1 MSAII
6 SGIGDALPT
15 ARSQE
20 EVWDSFFAKH
30 YAGNELAEKIWRRS
44 GVESRCAVFDPAQE
58 DVSQWSTGERMGR
71 FVEAALPLGREALEC
86 AMADAGLLAHEI
98 DQLTV
103 VSCTGYATP
112 GLDILLARDL
122 GLSPYVQRLH
132 IGHMGCYAAVPA
144 LATVADA
151 ATARDKTSLML
162 CLEISSLHLQP
173 PTDEIEQVV
182 AHALFADGAAA
193 VAVRRGSSSSGEG
206 LRVLGFVAKTDVENS
221 DMMRW
226 DVTDLGFRMGLSP
239 MVPAILERHTRSVLD
254 ELLGSHGLAVPDI
267 HSWAIHPGGP
277 RIVDVV
283 VEQLGLSEHQVRH
296 SREVLRSVG
305 NCSSATVL
313 LVLQRVVD
321 EAELPPGGHAV
332 MMAFGPGLT
341 LYAALLQ
348 WTG

>member
-1 MSAII
+1 MSAMI
-6 SGIGDALPT
+6 SGIGHALPA

-44 GVESRCAVFDPAQE
+44 GVESRCAVFDPAEE
-58 DVSQWSTGERMGR
+58 DVSQWSTGERMNR
-71 FVEAALPLGREALEC
+71 FVEAALPLGKEALEH
-86 AMADAGLLAHEI
+86 AMADAGLIAHEI
-98 DQLTV
+98 DHLTV

-122 GLSPYVQRLH
+122 GLSPCVQRLH

-162 CLEISSLHLQP
+162 CLELSSLHLQP

-193 VAVRRGSSSSGEG
+193 VAVRPGSSHGGG
-206 LRVLGFVAKTDVENS
+206 LRVLDFVAKTDVENA

-239 MVPAILERHTRSVLD
+239 MVPAVLERHTRTVLD
-254 ELLGSHGLAVPDI
+254 ELLGAHGLTVPDI

-283 VEQLGLSEHQVRH
+283 VEQLGLSEDQVRQ
-296 SREVLRSVG
+296 SRDVLRSVG

-313 LVLQRVVD
+313 LVLQRLVE
-321 EAELPPGGHAV
+321 EAELPAGGHAV

-348 WTG
+348 QTE